1 MALPEP
7 KPAGH
12 TIRRL
17 RATDRPEILAYFLRL
32 DPETRANRFMG
43 SVGEAGIRAYAERA
57 VTAEGLIFGAFVSGI
72 LRGVAELR
80 PSRSGTTPFN
90 LGAEAEAAFAVE
102 CGYRRRGIGG
112 ALFERI
118 TQAARNRGVGDL
130 HVRCLARNGPM
141 RRLAIRHG
149 ADLQASGLEAE
160 AAVHLERPTPF
171 SLWHESIAEAFDLTI
186 AALQPRGLPPT

>member
-17 RATDRPEILAYFLRL
+17 RASDRAQILAYFLRL

-57 VTAEGLIFGAFVSGI
+57 VTADGLIFGAFVSGT

-80 PSRSGTTPFN
+80 PSGPGATPLD
-90 LGAEAEAAFAVE
+90 LGRQAEAAFAVE
-102 CGYRRRGIGG
+102 RAYRRRGIGG
-112 ALFERI
+112 ALFTRI
-118 TQAARNRGVGDL
+118 TEAARNRGVGDL
-130 HVRCLARNGPM
+130 HVRCLAMNGPM

-149 ADLQASGLEAE
+149 ADLQASGTEAE

-186 AALQPRGLPPT
+186 AALQSRNPPPA